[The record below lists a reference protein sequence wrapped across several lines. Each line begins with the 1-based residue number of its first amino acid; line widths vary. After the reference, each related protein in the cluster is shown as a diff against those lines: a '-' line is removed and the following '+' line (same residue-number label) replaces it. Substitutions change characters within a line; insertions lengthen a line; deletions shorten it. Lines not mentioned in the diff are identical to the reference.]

1 MNLGE
6 LKKYIESF
14 PDGTRLE
21 YSLSEP
27 FSWRGVYA
35 EVAFSIKDKQCT
47 KEELLAKIEMALSD
61 EFYGYKGG
69 DFRYDEHTPVNFEED
84 CGSYTD
90 GGYTEKKISEILKL
104 SPASSPE
111 ERLVKLAF
119 KN

>member
-14 PDGTRLE
+14 PDGTRFE

-35 EVAFSIKDKQCT
+35 EVAFSIKGESCT
-47 KEELLAKIEMALSD
+47 KEELLAKIGVALTD

-69 DFRYDEHTPVNFEED
+69 NFKYNEYTPVNFEED
-84 CGSYTD
+84 YRSWSD
-90 GGYTEKKISEILKL
+90 GGYTERMISEL
-104 SPASSPE
+104 SETPLATSPE

-119 KN
+119 KD